1 MKTILASTCSF
12 RELLTVTKL
21 SLMLLLRTVGSVWA
35 WSPVLL
41 SFSCLFLHLEVSKH
55 WGSIVNSVVS
65 QDFKRL
71 TTLVTEFAG
80 ATVLRLL
87 KAFSKGFK
95 DEEVLLS
102 LLNALLKTLGEWAF
116 SVWRRGITSAP

>member
-21 SLMLLLRTVGSVWA
+21 SLMLLLRTVGSVW
-35 WSPVLL
+35 
-41 SFSCLFLHLEVSKH
+41 VSKH

-80 ATVLRLL
+80 ATVL
-87 KAFSKGFK
+87 
-95 DEEVLLS
+95 LS
-102 LLNALLKTLGEWAF
+102 VLNALLKKLDANAF
-116 SVWRRGITSAP
+116 K